1 MKTTVTFSE
10 FHDSF
15 KRMERDNHFSY
26 QGFRVLYDY
35 FEDYEQDTGE
45 EVELDVI
52 AICCEYAESTWE
64 EIANEYLL
72 HELELDDEEDHEGR
86 VIEYLQDEGVYVGKT
101 LNSIIYRQH

>member
-35 FEDYEQDTGE
+35 FEEYEQDTGE

-52 AICCEYAESTWE
+52 AICCEFAESTWD
-64 EIANEYLL
+64 EIADDYNI
-72 HELELDDEEDHEGR
+72 ELDPENQEEG
-86 VIEYLQDEGVYVGKT
+86 VLEYLQDEGVYVGKT